1 MTYRTEPAYN
11 GAYYGDESGYETA
24 PAKENPRIYIST
36 VKGVFLAILKLIS
49 GLTALAGI
57 LLLIATVAG
66 VSERIPYIT
75 RDLTDALRSAGIQA
89 ATRDV
94 REFLMF
100 FFRRDSVGLYL
111 LLFVSLSLLS
121 SAVLNGIGTFL
132 LRVARHGATCVQ
144 IAHIVYT
151 VFGII
156 LFVIWCALVTLAVI
170 GLAVAGSSVDIA
182 ADLREIL
189 AAADRA
195 GVPMGL
201 YWTLMISEVVLMF
214 MLLIGRFTY
223 HLSIAKLMS
232 HTRKELSQGRLI
244 APRFRNRLSGR
255 CIFLIVIY
263 GIMTTLSVATLI
275 VTGWQAVTLI
285 INLAVL
291 AVVYLR
297 LFLVWGCARDFDRAH
312 V

>member
-1 MTYRTEPAYN
+1 
-11 GAYYGDESGYETA
+11 
-24 PAKENPRIYIST
+24 
-36 VKGVFLAILKLIS
+36 
-49 GLTALAGI
+49 
-57 LLLIATVAG
+57 
-66 VSERIPYIT
+66 
-75 RDLTDALRSAGIQA
+75 
-89 ATRDV
+89 
-94 REFLMF
+94 
-100 FFRRDSVGLYL
+100 
-111 LLFVSLSLLS
+111 
-121 SAVLNGIGTFL
+121 
-132 LRVARHGATCVQ
+132 
-144 IAHIVYT
+144 
-151 VFGII
+151 
-156 LFVIWCALVTLAVI
+156 
-170 GLAVAGSSVDIA
+170 
-182 ADLREIL
+182 
-189 AAADRA
+189 
-195 GVPMGL
+195 MGL

-285 INLAVL
+285 VNLAVL

-297 LFLVWGCARDFDRAH
+297 LFLVRGCARDFDRAH